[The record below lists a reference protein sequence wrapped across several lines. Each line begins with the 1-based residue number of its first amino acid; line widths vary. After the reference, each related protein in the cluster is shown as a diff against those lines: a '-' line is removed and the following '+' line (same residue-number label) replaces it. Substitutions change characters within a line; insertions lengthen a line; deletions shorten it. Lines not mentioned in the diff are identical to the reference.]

1 MPSRHIDSFSRRCL
15 LQFLAASP
23 LFTQRGFAQ
32 GLSRSDPIEWAPR
45 DLENLITDPR
55 QALDVFEF
63 EPVMKKNVPPAHF
76 GYLATG
82 VNDEFTLQA
91 NRES

>member
-63 EPVMKKNVPPAHF
+63 EPVMKKKCSSGAF
-76 GYLATG
+76 RLLG
-82 VNDEFTLQA
+82 
-91 NRES
+91 NRRQR

>member
-1 MPSRHIDSFSRRCL
+1 
-15 LQFLAASP
+15 
-23 LFTQRGFAQ
+23 
-32 GLSRSDPIEWAPR
+32 
-45 DLENLITDPR
+45 
-55 QALDVFEF
+55 VFEF